1 MIQYSST
8 KFQHHH
14 KTLYKRTV
22 TPNNILI
29 VLFNKTIKMLFGVT
43 VLLYFIKILDGSRNY
58 KTIVFTFLFKDFLY
72 VYFRMFDAWR
82 RYTSRG
88 TCLRRFQRTKN
99 DRLKENAWET
109 WR

>member
-58 KTIVFTFLFKDFLY
+58 KTLLSLHFFSKTFFMYILE
-72 VYFRMFDAWR
+72 
-82 RYTSRG
+82 
-88 TCLRRFQRTKN
+88 CLMPGVVI
-99 DRLKENAWET
+99 RLVEHV
-109 WR
+109 